1 MGTSFLENPVI
12 NFSPFSK
19 HITKKL
25 KRQAKGRLSVGTFSF
40 REKAKF
46 HTKVETYTHTYI
58 ERERRER
65 ETCIQ
70 NLRFQDTWLSILAFT
85 VKMKKCFRVSI
96 TSSGEVKE
104 REKEFISE
112 NRIYETFIMNGC
124 R

>member
-1 MGTSFLENPVI
+1 MGTCFLENPVI

-58 ERERRER
+58 EREDGERNLYSEFEISRHMVVYTSIYSENEEMLQNFNNIQWWGKGER
-65 ETCIQ
+65 E
-70 NLRFQDTWLSILAFT
+70 NL
-85 VKMKKCFRVSI
+85 
-96 TSSGEVKE
+96 
-104 REKEFISE
+104 
-112 NRIYETFIMNGC
+112 
-124 R
+124 